1 MALSA
6 PCYETG
12 SLEPKTLRSFFQ
24 PLFVKIELATHT
36 MKYTDL
42 VPPFVAG
49 YDTQFWFT
57 NRPVPERPSLD
68 EITAFGGIAAF
79 KEVGLGI
86 KAFAFENGMILF
98 DFSTCSMTPVIIHR
112 EGQYEGLRQEESN
125 TFKAP
130 ETISSQLAR
139 SEQKQSENQSF
150 YRTIAV
156 AHALLLEN
164 SARLV
169 RGMSMS
175 LPHIEDP
182 SGLIY
187 GYAPERLRS
196 TVSYK
201 SHDPMNVEIA
211 KYSFELLSN
220 AVSSGLH
227 VVRSLELHKVSHY
240 RLSQKNFAECL
251 VMSWTLCENMIDF
264 IWKKMISEIRSA
276 SPERMGKVRID
287 RLKGNSFTASVRI
300 ETLELSGLLNSD
312 QAEGLNFV
320 RKARNNWLHNLKE
333 VAEPEA
339 LKSID
344 VCQNLISSLYSIPIK
359 STSGGGGGSGGG
371 LSMDV
376 FLAHYGNEKLKN
388 AYDGS

>member
-1 MALSA
+1 
-6 PCYETG
+6 
-12 SLEPKTLRSFFQ
+12 
-24 PLFVKIELATHT
+24 
-36 MKYTDL
+36 MKHSDL

-57 NRPVPERPSLD
+57 NKPVPKRPSLD
-68 EITAFGGIAAF
+68 EITAFGGIATF
-79 KEVGLGI
+79 REVGLGI

-98 DFSTCSMTPVIIHR
+98 DFSTCSVTPVIIHR
-112 EGQYEGLRQEESN
+112 EGKYEGLKEEGSD
-125 TFKAP
+125 TFEIP
-130 ETISSQLAR
+130 ENISAQLAR

-164 SARLV
+164 SARSV

-182 SGLIY
+182 SGLVY
-187 GYAPERLRS
+187 GYAPEKVGSR
-196 TVSYK
+196 VSYK
-201 SHDPMNVEIA
+201 FHDPLNVEIA
-211 KYSFELLSN
+211 KYSFELLSSAISN
-220 AVSSGLH
+220 GLH

-264 IWKKMISEIRSA
+264 IWKKMISEIKLEF
-276 SPERMGKVRID
+276 PERMAKARIE

-320 RKARNNWLHNLKE
+320 RKSRNNWLHNLKE

-344 VCQNLISSLYSIPIK
+344 VCQNLISSLYNIPIK
-359 STSGGGGGSGGG
+359 STIGGGGGSGGG
-371 LSMDV
+371 LYMDV
-376 FLAHYGNEKLKN
+376 FLANYGNEKLKN